1 MSDLSA
7 TVAIGALFISATF
20 VVFYCTAK
28 INVRSHEILTGVVE
42 GVPLSHRYRTWLL
55 WMTWMPQWAALVA
68 VSVIAASLFIAIAG
82 LGVGDDV
89 RRIAHLC
96 AGAAGFSAFFF
107 LVFGIPHIGLCMSV
121 LREAKG
127 NRSM

>member
-1 MSDLSA
+1 
-7 TVAIGALFISATF
+7 
-20 VVFYCTAK
+20 
-28 INVRSHEILTGVVE
+28 
-42 GVPLSHRYRTWLL
+42 
-55 WMTWMPQWAALVA
+55 MPQWAALVA

-127 NRSM
+127 NRSMSATRPSMRPLFTPLHAEPTAQ